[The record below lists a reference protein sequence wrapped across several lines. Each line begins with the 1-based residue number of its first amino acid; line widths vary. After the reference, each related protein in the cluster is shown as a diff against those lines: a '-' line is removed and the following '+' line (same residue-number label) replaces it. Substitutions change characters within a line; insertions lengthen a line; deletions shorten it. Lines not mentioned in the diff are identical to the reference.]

1 MLPRRAYQSRS
12 AFTLIELLVVIAIIA
27 ILIALLL
34 PAVQQAREAAR
45 RSQCKN
51 NMKQI
56 GLALQNYHDV
66 YRKFPVGALPAPG
79 ASTYS
84 LGGWRWRILP
94 FMDQSPLFNRP
105 TTPGVTF
112 RSCAGSANSNVLF
125 WSGVRIPAY
134 HCPSSAL
141 PVAKEAAC
149 SSSCGG
155 DCVVF
160 ERHDYVGI
168 MGANP
173 DPIGRNESDGVRWEC
188 RYGWLYNTGMI
199 LGGECVAIRD
209 CTDGMS
215 NTIIVGEQSGN
226 MWSKVRSSYHSGW
239 CGGLYSYNS
248 VKRNL
253 ALGTPSSTATQYA
266 QCTVVKSAPNPKS
279 LPSDGDADYEP
290 SGPLTS
296 FHTGGCHILLGDGSV
311 RFLSDS
317 TQAEICRMLA
327 VRADAQVIGEY

>member
-1 MLPRRAYQSRS
+1 MLLLSEQKQRR

-51 NMKQI
+51 HMKQL

-66 YRKFPVGALPAPG
+66 YTKFPVGALPAPG

-94 FMDQSPLFNRP
+94 FMDQTPLYNQP
-105 TTPGVTF
+105 TSPGVTF
-112 RSCAGSANSNVLF
+112 RSCASSANANTLF
-125 WSGVRIPAY
+125 WSGVRVPAY

-141 PVAKEAAC
+141 PEVQLAAC

-155 DCVVF
+155 DCLEF

-173 DPIGRNESDGVRWEC
+173 DPLDRDETDRARWMTN
-188 RYGWLYNTGMI
+188 YGHVYNTGLL

-209 CTDGMS
+209 CTDGTS

-226 MWSKVRSSYHSGW
+226 QWSKIRSSYHSGW
-239 CGGLYSYNS
+239 CGGLYSYRSVTQNATNS
-248 VKRNL
+248 
-253 ALGTPSSTATQYA
+253 AAATSTQYA

-279 LPSDGDADYEP
+279 LPSDGNTDYDP
-290 SGPLTS
+290 AGPLSS
-296 FHTGGCHILLGDGSV
+296 FHTGGCHILLADGSV

-317 TQAEICRMLA
+317 TQAEICRQLA
-327 VRADAQVIGEY
+327 VRADGQVIGEY

>member
-1 MLPRRAYQSRS
+1 MLLPREQRPRR

-66 YRKFPVGALPAPG
+66 FTKFPVGALPAPG
-79 ASTYS
+79 ATTYS
-84 LGGWRWRILP
+84 LGGWRWRVLP
-94 FMDQSPLFNRP
+94 FMDQTPLFNRP
-105 TTPGVTF
+105 TSPGVTF
-112 RSCAGSANSNVLF
+112 RSCASSANSNILY
-125 WSGVRIPAY
+125 WSGVRVPAY

-141 PVAKEAAC
+141 PEVKLASC
-149 SSSCGG
+149 NSSCGG
-155 DCVVF
+155 DCIEF

-173 DPIGRNESDGVRWEC
+173 DPLGRDETDRARWLTN
-188 RYGWLYNTGMI
+188 YGHVYNTGLL

-209 CTDGMS
+209 CTDGTS

-226 MWSKVRSSYHSGW
+226 AWTTVRSALHSGW
-239 CGGLYSYNS
+239 SAGLYSYRSVTQNATNS
-248 VKRNL
+248 
-253 ALGTPSSTATQYA
+253 ASATSTQYA

-279 LPSDGDADYEP
+279 LPSDGDRDYDP
-290 SGPLTS
+290 SVPLTS
-296 FHTGGCHILLGDGSV
+296 FHTGGCHILLADGSV

-327 VRADAQVIGEY
+327 VRADGQVIGEY